1 MRTCDKI
8 GLIALVAATSLGGNV
23 SFAAANGADAPQL
36 SLRNWRAPVQAVREA
51 VPGFVWL
58 EAEGFRDY
66 GKWHL
71 DTQFVHKMGS
81 AYLLAAAV
89 GTPVKDASTSF
100 DVPRAGTWH
109 AWARTKDWVP
119 AHSPGMFALA
129 VNGRESPVLGASGKP
144 GWRWERAGAY
154 DLAAGPCEVRLV
166 DKSGWFGRCDAVLF
180 TTDAAYVP
188 PEADEPLALERRR
201 LLGQPETVSDA
212 GDFDVVVVGA
222 GTTGMGAAI
231 AAARAGART
240 ALVQDRPVLGGNA
253 SMELGVGIHGA
264 SHAHPNARESG
275 LIEEAKLIRA
285 GRKCRNMS
293 EAYLLQAQGE
303 TNLTLFLNERM
314 TKVELS
320 GRGHLSAVLAQNTL
334 TGGWTRWRAAQ
345 FVDCTGDGWL
355 GYYAGVPYRMGREG
369 QSAFG
374 EEEAPEQPDATTMS
388 GVILGN
394 GTWCFARRE
403 TDHEVPYETPV
414 WARVL
419 PDGWTRRLK
428 PVARG
433 RGGFTAAWWIEHAG
447 DIDDFADPERA
458 RDELVKI
465 SLAYWG
471 WGKNTWE
478 HRHLLKNHELT
489 WVPFLD
495 ARRETL
501 RLEGAYILTG
511 NDQKAARVFPDR
523 ISYGGWPMD
532 THDPLGMMNPNGNG
546 YWKHHPP
553 LPIYTIPYRI
563 LYNPD
568 FDNLLF
574 AGRCA
579 SVSHMALG
587 SVRVEATL
595 ATLGQVCGTAA
606 AICARE
612 GLSPKALGDTR
623 MPSFQQRLLKD
634 DLYIP
639 ELANADPADLARRAT
654 VTASSAQDRLTFA
667 GSSTVR
673 WHGVGHKNK
682 QVPGRKDLLYA
693 EGAAPRA
700 VIDGVSRIVGDA
712 AHAWVSDAHADLP
725 QTLTLTWPEPV
736 TAREVRLTFDT
747 DLMPT
752 QPDPS
757 LPKCLVKD
765 YDVEVLADGTWT
777 KVASENGNFLRH
789 RVHAFPP
796 RAITALRLV
805 CRATWGDPSA
815 RVFEVRVY

>member
-1 MRTCDKI
+1 MRKCDKI
-8 GLIALVAATSLGGNV
+8 GLIALVAATSFGGNV
-23 SFAAANGADAPQL
+23 SFASANGADAPQL
-36 SLRNWRAPVQAVREA
+36 SLRNWRAPVQAAREA

-119 AHSPGMFALA
+119 AHSPGTFALA
-129 VNGRESPVLGASGKP
+129 VNGRESPVLGTSGKP

-188 PEADEPLALERRR
+188 PEAEEPLARERRR

-231 AAARAGART
+231 ASARAGART

-285 GRKCRNMS
+285 GRRCRNMS

-320 GRGHLSAVLAQNTL
+320 GRGHISAVLAQNTL

-428 PVARG
+428 PIARG

-478 HRHLLKNHELT
+478 HRHLLRT
-489 WVPFLD
+489 TSS
-495 ARRETL
+495 RGCRSST
-501 RLEGAYILTG
+501 R
-511 NDQKAARVFPDR
+511 AAR
-523 ISYGGWPMD
+523 
-532 THDPLGMMNPNGNG
+532 
-546 YWKHHPP
+546 
-553 LPIYTIPYRI
+553 
-563 LYNPD
+563 
-568 FDNLLF
+568 
-574 AGRCA
+574 RCA
-579 SVSHMALG
+579 SKAPTS
-587 SVRVEATL
+587 SPATTRRRR
-595 ATLGQVCGTAA
+595 ACSPTASPTAA
-606 AICARE
+606 GRW
-612 GLSPKALGDTR
+612 TR
-623 MPSFQQRLLKD
+623 TTR
-634 DLYIP
+634 
-639 ELANADPADLARRAT
+639 
-654 VTASSAQDRLTFA
+654 SA
-667 GSSTVR
+667 
-673 WHGVGHKNK
+673 
-682 QVPGRKDLLYA
+682 
-693 EGAAPRA
+693 
-700 VIDGVSRIVGDA
+700 
-712 AHAWVSDAHADLP
+712 
-725 QTLTLTWPEPV
+725 
-736 TAREVRLTFDT
+736 
-747 DLMPT
+747 
-752 QPDPS
+752 
-757 LPKCLVKD
+757 
-765 YDVEVLADGTWT
+765 
-777 KVASENGNFLRH
+777 
-789 RVHAFPP
+789 
-796 RAITALRLV
+796 
-805 CRATWGDPSA
+805 
-815 RVFEVRVY
+815 